1 MWPFCAPTKIQKST
15 KPDWNTQIETQ
26 RSVRKKFQIA
36 GLCCGRFS
44 LWSAARSF
52 AFFVFIAENRMKNSK
67 CLPNERRQLRDQLTR
82 SCVFYP
88 IKRWV
93 CDRDGDV
100 KYEVYSKCGKKK
112 SKGEKVINKKSKIE
126 LLCGIQKKIHIYIYI
141 SKETTRSEKGIFCV
155 LRRRFVVVVGVV
167 QLILF
172 CVFVRCCCFC
182 LFPVFLWLEKYE
194 KKAEK
199 LRWEK

>member
-1 MWPFCAPTKIQKST
+1 
-15 KPDWNTQIETQ
+15 
-26 RSVRKKFQIA
+26 
-36 GLCCGRFS
+36 
-44 LWSAARSF
+44 
-52 AFFVFIAENRMKNSK
+52 
-67 CLPNERRQLRDQLTR
+67 
-82 SCVFYP
+82 
-88 IKRWV
+88 V

-172 CVFVRCCCFC
+172 CVFVRCCCLC
-182 LFPVFLWLEKYE
+182 LFVFSPCFCD
-194 KKAEK
+194 
-199 LRWEK
+199 